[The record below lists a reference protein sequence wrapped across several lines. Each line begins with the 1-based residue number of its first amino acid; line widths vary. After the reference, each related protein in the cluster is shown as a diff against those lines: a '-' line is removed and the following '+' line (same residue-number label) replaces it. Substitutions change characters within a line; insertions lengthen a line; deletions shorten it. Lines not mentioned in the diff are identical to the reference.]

1 MREPQWSAPYLTI
14 IDGIVVVMMDGYRL
28 RSGIALDAANAIN
41 ER

>member
-14 IDGIVVVMMDGYRL
+14 IDVIAVVMLTGYRL
-28 RSGIALDAANAIN
+28 RNGIALDAASAIN